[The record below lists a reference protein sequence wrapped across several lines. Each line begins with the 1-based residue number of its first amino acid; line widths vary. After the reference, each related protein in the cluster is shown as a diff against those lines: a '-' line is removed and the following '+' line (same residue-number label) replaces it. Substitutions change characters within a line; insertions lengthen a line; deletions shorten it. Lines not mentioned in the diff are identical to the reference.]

1 MIKVFIDHKI
11 MQSILSGLVDQVK
24 SKIDLDMDYL
34 KKRCKEKYGIE
45 EIVEVKHKDGNIVIY
60 KDQIASK
67 LNYEV
72 RFLMP
77 VLITT
82 KKNINSSPSPN
93 NKLRTEIDDLKE
105 ELDDLLE
112 EVAPKPAELYD
123 FLGEDDDIPPGL
135 DLDDFLGEDDD
146 IPAELDDFL
155 KEDDDIPPGL
165 DLDDLEPEHDII
177 DEPLRQHQA
186 GLYKKK
192 M

>member
-1 MIKVFIDHKI
+1 MNYV
-11 MQSILSGLVDQVK
+11 
-24 SKIDLDMDYL
+24 

-93 NKLRTEIDDLKE
+93 NKLRTEIDDLTEELEDILEEDAPMPE
-105 ELDDLLE
+105 ELD
-112 EVAPKPAELYD
+112 
-123 FLGEDDDIPPGL
+123 FLAEDDDKLP
-135 DLDDFLGEDDD
+135 E
-146 IPAELDDFL
+146 
-155 KEDDDIPPGL
+155 L
-165 DLDDLEPEHDII
+165 DLDDLEPENDNT
-177 DEPLRQHQA
+177 DEPLRQHQM
-186 GLYKKK
+186 GIHKRK